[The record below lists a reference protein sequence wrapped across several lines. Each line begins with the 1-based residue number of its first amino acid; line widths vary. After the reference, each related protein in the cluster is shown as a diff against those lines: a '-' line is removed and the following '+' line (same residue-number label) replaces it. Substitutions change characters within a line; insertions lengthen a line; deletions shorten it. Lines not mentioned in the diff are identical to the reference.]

1 MDKDITRRTFAATG
15 LVTGFTLATGPLNAA
30 AIVTDTRGIDAGEVS
45 VAVADGHIPAYR
57 ARPERRHD
65 APVVL
70 VVQEIFGVHEHI
82 KDLCRRLA
90 RPAITPSRRRSM
102 RASAI
107 PGKYDMAHAKDLMT
121 DIVSRVPGQ
130 RSDERSGFDGGVRQ
144 RRRRGCGEARD
155 HRFLLGGRV
164 VWLYTAHS
172 RDVKAGVAWYGPLAG
187 TPNALRPHTATELA
201 GDLHAPVL
209 GLYAGLDKG
218 ITAADID
225 AMRAALAKTG
235 KTASRIDVFPDAQ
248 HGFNADYRDSYNE
261 KDAKDAGHGCWP
273 GSRRTVSPSARTPGL
288 RWRSRSGR
296 STTRRRARRGH
307 AHVGDGAHHF
317 LGVTLGGGLRQ
328 LHRRDRA
335 ARRRHRDDGEA
346 CARARLQRLAQRPHR
361 GSVDSRRSGDRS
373 GSRPAAFLG
382 GDLHDARHLRRR
394 IAAPSSAP

>member
-57 ARPERRHD
+57 ARPERKHN

-90 RPAITPSRRRSM
+90 KTGYYAIAPSLYARFGD
-102 RASAI
+102 

-121 DIVSRVPGQ
+121 DIVSKVPDNEVM
-130 RSDERSGFDGGVRQ
+130 SDLDSTVAFAKGEGADAAKLAITGF
-144 RRRRGCGEARD
+144 CW
-155 HRFLLGGRV
+155 GGRV

-172 RDVKAGVAWYGPLAG
+172 PDVKAGVAWYGPLAG
-187 TPNALRPHTATELA
+187 TPNTLRPHTATELA

-225 AMRAALAKTG
+225 AMRAALAKAG
-235 KTASRIDVFPDAQ
+235 KTTSRIDVFPDAQ

-261 KDAKDAGHGCWP
+261 KDAKDGW
-273 GSRRTVSPSARTPGL
+273 ARMLAWFKANG
-288 RWRSRSGR
+288 
-296 STTRRRARRGH
+296 
-307 AHVGDGAHHF
+307 VG
-317 LGVTLGGGLRQ
+317 
-328 LHRRDRA
+328 
-335 ARRRHRDDGEA
+335 
-346 CARARLQRLAQRPHR
+346 
-361 GSVDSRRSGDRS
+361 
-373 GSRPAAFLG
+373 
-382 GDLHDARHLRRR
+382 
-394 IAAPSSAP
+394 